1 MLKCHSFNLGVRFS
15 QHQLLKRLSLPHC
28 VYLPPFSGE
37 GNGTPL
43 QYSCLEN
50 PMAGGAWWATVH
62 RVARSQTLL
71 SNFTFTVPIYYYVF
85 FKGTRTLFICMLC
98 QIFIKYILHAG
109 QFAGYK
115 VGQDLYLFLKKQ
127 RVWQEGKSTCI
138 NSYKHR
144 AVFFQGKP
152 STC

>member
-1 MLKCHSFNLGVRFS
+1 MATHSS
-15 QHQLLKRLSLPHC
+15 IQAWK
-28 VYLPPFSGE
+28 
-37 GNGTPL
+37 
-43 QYSCLEN
+43 N
-50 PMAGGAWWATVH
+50 PMDRGAWKAAVYG
-62 RVARSQTLL
+62 VAEGQTLL

-115 VGQDLYLFLKKQ
+115 VGQDLDLFLKKQ

-144 AVFFQGKP
+144 AVFFQGEP